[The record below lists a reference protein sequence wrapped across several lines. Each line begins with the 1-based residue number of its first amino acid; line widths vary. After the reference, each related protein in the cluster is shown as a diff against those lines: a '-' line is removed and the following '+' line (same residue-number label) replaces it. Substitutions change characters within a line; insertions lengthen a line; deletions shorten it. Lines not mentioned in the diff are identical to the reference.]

1 MVGNVKKLIFMRSR
15 STKIQTLRLNIS
27 GTVGAIEVIL
37 LPNERCS
44 PKVSTYV
51 LKQRSSLGG
60 QGQGQGHLKVI
71 TQMDSKLKNIKVTV
85 VKHVKR
91 RSKVKVKVKI
101 WVILIH

>member
-1 MVGNVKKLIFMRSR
+1 MRSR

-71 TQMDSKLKNIKVTV
+71 TQMDSKLNQTWDLITNTQDLAKNYNRLRT
-85 VKHVKR
+85 
-91 RSKVKVKVKI
+91 
-101 WVILIH
+101 